1 MSFLNKSKKA
11 DLICLAEDLGE
22 SPDETMSKVILKELI
37 LASKHY
43 NEEEAKEYLEVI
55 VAGRLEQ
62 EQKLENENK
71 LKQEREK
78 EKFALEKLRLEVE
91 LSRINQNLVQ
101 NSDQVVRAKSLD
113 EIVRMVRLLTVKVPS
128 KSDGWDYFFSSLEKA
143 FVNENVS
150 DEFKPK
156 VLLCLLGDK
165 VPNLLVNIEES
176 ELKNYE
182 SLKKIVLQE
191 YEPSP
196 KLCLENFR
204 KAKRNNDETFSQF
217 ASRLTSMWVYYCKS
231 RGASDF
237 ETVNQL
243 IVADKMFQTLDSE
256 TATHIG
262 VLQGESW
269 FKPKEMGKR
278 CDVFY
283 ASKGKSYDGSVRAK
297 RNDYDERGFQ
307 GNWGKQQFNEKKT
320 DNSNFCPKKNFEKS
334 KITEVRKLTC
344 YTCGSDKHFRRD
356 CPKIKEEDYKKIKV
370 NKVSAEGAEA
380 ESKGETVAARV
391 DVLGRVIPRHT
402 IEDKLCK
409 LAKVSVSVAG
419 KLAEALVDSD
429 TEITVVKR
437 DLVPEVSVEG
447 ASTIY
452 LKGIFGPAV
461 KCPLVYVPLSLA
473 TGGQVNVVHQQVLC
487 ALADVLVED
496 VLLPPDI
503 LNMLGGARSEGNS
516 LAQNSQELR
525 GDLQE
530 KAQDSIIFEKTQS
543 EITSCGNE
551 VGTVNNKDE
560 KVTTE
565 TVKGSMVAD
574 TFRSEQEQCVELAT
588 AWKHAKEGKSNYYE
602 VDGYL
607 FHRDKILGESIGQ
620 LVIPKCRRGE
630 VLRLAHTSVFSCH
643 MGSKK
648 TLERIKYSFF
658 WERMRTEVK
667 KFCDSCKECQLT
679 QTVKTSDRTPI
690 TPVVRPELPFQVVN
704 VDLIGPIDPPS
715 AKGHKY
721 ILCLVDQ
728 HTRWGEAIPLTS
740 LNAKATC
747 EALLSI
753 FSRTGIPNVI
763 ASDNGTNFTAEL
775 TKEFEKRIGSSPRF
789 STPGYPQSN
798 GLVERFNRT
807 LKNML
812 HNVVREEGR
821 GWHLQI
827 PYVLWA
833 YREIPHSTTGVS
845 PFQLLYGRP
854 PQGLLSILKSTWTGK
869 FNNVQLN
876 STSISKYLENLKSKL
891 EKAAEQAKLVSAVQ
905 QENAAYYHNLRSSN
919 RVYKVGDQVIVL
931 IPDSTN
937 KLFARWQGT
946 ATIVEKRNPHSF
958 SVKMSDGSTKHIHQN
973 KLKHY
978 IASSN
983 SINVIFEEEKEFGH
997 VETLPTAT
1005 KESKFFEILDNLEI
1019 KHVDNSQL
1027 ETLKNLIVKFKRIF
1041 TKPVQPAAVG
1051 THKIE
1056 LLPNTVQKKPHCY
1069 SVPIA
1074 YRKEVER
1081 QVQELLELD
1090 LIEPSVSEIAH
1101 PIVCVAKKDSS
1112 MRMCIDF
1119 RALNA
1124 VTKVPVFPMKDLQEL
1139 IFTAGSGH
1147 WLSSLDLLKGYWQI
1161 KMDEE
1166 SKRLTAFAT
1175 HNAVYQWKTM
1185 PFGLAGASG
1194 TFQREMNRA
1203 LKSHSEYAQAY
1214 MDDVVIYSRSFKEH
1228 LFHLKLILTELDEL
1242 GFSVRLDKCTFATKQ
1257 IKYLGHIIGGGRH
1270 GPDKDKILA
1279 IQKLTRPTS
1288 KKEVRSV
1295 LGLMGFY
1302 RTYIPKFAEISTP
1315 LTELTKKNKPNKA
1328 SWGEEEQNSFEKLKE
1343 LLCEVTSLATP
1354 DANLPFQI
1362 HCDASDH
1369 GVGCCLTQ
1377 QDADGSYKPIA
1388 FASQKFNAAQK
1399 NWASIEKEAWA
1410 VLYGLNK
1417 FDKWI
1422 YGAKVEIISDHN
1434 PLKYLNQTTPKSPKL
1449 TRWALALQRWNHSIT
1464 HRPSVQH
1471 RGADALS
1478 RLK

>member
-1 MSFLNKSKKA
+1 
-11 DLICLAEDLGE
+11 
-22 SPDETMSKVILKELI
+22 MSKVILKELI

-55 VAGRLEQ
+55 VAGRLER

-71 LKQEREK
+71 LKQEREFELQVQREK

-91 LSRINQNLVQ
+91 LSRINQNLVH
-101 NSDQVVRAKSLD
+101 NSDQAVRAKSLD
-113 EIVRMVRLLTVKVPS
+113 EIVRMVRLLTVKVPR
-128 KSDGWDYFFSSLEKA
+128 
-143 FVNENVS
+143 
-150 DEFKPK
+150 
-156 VLLCLLGDK
+156 DK
-165 VPNLLVNIEES
+165 VSNLLVNIEEG

-182 SLKKIVLQE
+182 SLKKLVLQE

-217 ASRLTSMWVYYCKS
+217 ASRITSMWVYYCKS

-307 GNWGKQQFNEKKT
+307 
-320 DNSNFCPKKNFEKS
+320 
-334 KITEVRKLTC
+334 EVRKLTC

-356 CPKIKEEDYKKIKV
+356 CPKIKGADYKKIKV

-391 DVLGRVIPRHT
+391 DLLGKVIPRHA

-419 KLAEALVDSD
+419 KLAEALVDSG

-560 KVTTE
+560 EVTTE

-643 MGSKK
+643 MGSRK

-658 WERMRTEVK
+658 WEGMRTDVK

-679 QTVKTSDRTPI
+679 QIVKTSDRTPI

-704 VDLIGPIDPPS
+704 VDLIGVIDPPS

-854 PQGLLSILKSTWTGK
+854 PQGPLSILKSTWTGK

-876 STSISKYLENLKSKL
+876 STSVSKYLENLKSKL

-937 KLFARWQGT
+937 KLFARWQGP

-1019 KHVDNSQL
+1019 KHLDNSQL
-1027 ETLKNLIVKFKRIF
+1027 ETLKNLIVKFKHIF

-1056 LLPNTVQKKPHCY
+1056 LLPNTVHWPHCY

-1074 YRKEVER
+1074 YRKEVE
-1081 QVQELLELD
+1081 
-1090 LIEPSVSEIAH
+1090 
-1101 PIVCVAKKDSS
+1101 
-1112 MRMCIDF
+1112 
-1119 RALNA
+1119 

-1166 SKRLTAFAT
+1166 SKRLTTFAT

-1279 IQKLTRPTS
+1279 IQKLATPTT

-1315 LTELTKKNKPNKA
+1315 LTELTKKNKPNK
-1328 SWGEEEQNSFEKLKE
+1328 
-1343 LLCEVTSLATP
+1343 
-1354 DANLPFQI
+1354 I

-1388 FASQKFNAAQK
+1388 FASLKFNAAQK

-1449 TRWALALQRWNHSIT
+1449 TRWVLALQRWNHSIT
-1464 HRPSVQH
+1464 HRPDVQH